1 MEHMGEIQRRR
12 RVPRQSVTWAGK
24 CQINDE
30 VGGWTECEV
39 VDISVIGVGVE
50 VPSEGDT
57 GRIGQTITVEV
68 QTPAGA
74 AVSIRLVGEIRNVVP
89 VTERI
94 RIGIEF
100 VDLSETERSIL
111 DALERMR
118 IVW

>member
-1 MEHMGEIQRRR
+1 MEHSEIQRRR
-12 RVPRQSVTWAGK
+12 RVPRQTVTWPGK

-30 VGGWTECEV
+30 GGWSECEV

-50 VPSEGDT
+50 VPSEGDA

-68 QTPAGA
+68 QAPAGA
-74 AVSIRLVGEIRNVVP
+74 AVSIRLVGEIRNVVH
-89 VTERI
+89 VTEKI

-100 VDLSETERSIL
+100 IDLSETERSIL